1 MLDGCVDLSMLIDPV
16 IDLEDLGNELK
27 PRQLAVIF
35 KTCMRNLDDVKDF
48 VEELTDDDFNWLDQ
62 AVRSD
67 FRV

>member
-1 MLDGCVDLSMLIDPV
+1 MENYVDLSMLIDPI

-48 VEELTDDDFNWLDQ
+48 VEELTDGDFNWLDQ
-62 AVRSD
+62 AVKSD

>member
-1 MLDGCVDLSMLIDPV
+1 MENYVDLSMLIDPV

-48 VEELTDDDFNWLDQ
+48 VEELTDGDFNWLDQ

>member
-1 MLDGCVDLSMLIDPV
+1 MENYVDLSMLIDPV
-16 IDLEDLGNELK
+16 IDLENLGNELK

-48 VEELTDDDFNWLDQ
+48 VEELTDGDFNWLDQ

>member
-48 VEELTDDDFNWLDQ
+48 VEELTDGDFNWLDQ